1 MSEPVLIALIALGGP
16 LITAT
21 AGVITQVFL
30 NKRNR
35 EKQKKENEEE
45 RRKAAVDQALK
56 EEREEQYKRDTER
69 RLANIE
75 NKLDIHNGY
84 AEKLG
89 SIQTDIADVNKNIAV
104 MQNDIKN
111 LYKRGEQT

>member
-1 MSEPVLIALIALGGP
+1 MNISEPVLIALLAWGGP
-16 LITAT
+16 AITAI
-21 AGVITQVFL
+21 AGIITQVYL
-30 NKRNR
+30 NKHNR
-35 EKQKKENEEE
+35 EKQKKENEKEK
-45 RRKAAVDQALK
+45 RKAAVDQALK

-75 NKLDIHNGY
+75 EKLDIHNGY

-89 SIQTDIADVNKNIAV
+89 DISRSLAV

-111 LYKRGEQT
+111 LYKIGEANG

>member
-1 MSEPVLIALIALGGP
+1 MNISEPVLISIIALGGP
-16 LITAT
+16 FITAV
-21 AGVITQVFL
+21 AGIITQVYL

-35 EKQKKENEEE
+35 EKRKEESEEE
-45 RRKAAVDQALK
+45 RRQQAVEQALK
-56 EEREEQYKRDTER
+56 EEREEQYKKETDR

-75 NKLDIHNGY
+75 EKLDIHNGY

-89 SIQTDIADVNKNIAV
+89 DISQSLAV

-111 LYKRGEQT
+111 LYKLGEANG

>member
-1 MSEPVLIALIALGGP
+1 MNLSEPVLIAIIALGGP
-16 LITAT
+16 LITAV
-21 AGVITQVFL
+21 AGIITQVYL

-35 EKQKKENEEE
+35 EKRKEESEEE
-45 RRKAAVDQALK
+45 RRQQAVEQALK
-56 EEREEQYKRDTER
+56 EEREEQYKKDTER

-75 NKLDIHNGY
+75 EKLDIHNGY

-89 SIQTDIADVNKNIAV
+89 DISRSLAV

-111 LYKRGEQT
+111 LYKLGEANG

>member
-30 NKRNR
+30 NRSNR
-35 EKQKKENEEE
+35 KKQKKENEEE

-56 EEREEQYKRDTER
+56 EEREEQYKKDTER

-75 NKLDIHNGY
+75 EKLDIHNGY

-89 SIQTDIADVNKNIAV
+89 DISQSLAV

-111 LYKRGEQT
+111 LYKKGEANG

>member
-1 MSEPVLIALIALGGP
+1 MNVSEPVLIALIALGGP
-16 LITAT
+16 FITA
-21 AGVITQVFL
+21 AASVITQVFL

-35 EKQKKENEEE
+35 EKRKEESEEE
-45 RRKAAVDQALK
+45 RRQAAVAQALK
-56 EEREEQYKRDTER
+56 EEREEQYKKETER

-75 NKLDIHNGY
+75 EKLDIHNGY

-89 SIQTDIADVNKNIAV
+89 DISRSLAV

-111 LYKRGEQT
+111 LYKKGEVNG